1 MLNTPVAFI
10 VFNRPDLTRLTF
22 EAIRKQQPAQ
32 LFLIADGQRSGHP
45 SDAVQ
50 CTEVRKIVERI
61 DWPCEVRFNY
71 SERNLGCKDR
81 VVTGLD
87 WVFSQVEQAI
97 ILEDDCLPHPDF
109 FKFSVTLLERYR
121 DDTRVMTITG
131 NNFQDGH
138 QHGEASYYFS
148 KYVHVW
154 GWATWRRAWQMN
166 DLKVTFW
173 PNWKVSKAWTKSM
186 PDRLERE
193 HWADVFN
200 RAYRGEL
207 TTWDHQWTA
216 SVWYQ
221 GGLTATPNVNLVTNI
236 GIGPDATHTVQSNI
250 LLTIPS
256 KALGVLEHPKAV
268 KVNLKADRYV
278 FDQYYGG
285 NIRRLRCRINRLYAR
300 AMRYVRRV
308 YD

>member
-81 VVTGLD
+81 IVTGLD

-109 FKFSVTLLERYR
+109 FMFCEAMLHRYW
-121 DDTRVMTITG
+121 DDSRVMVITG
-131 NNFQDGH
+131 NNH
-138 QHGEASYYFS
+138 QGGRRRGDASYYFS
-148 KYVHVW
+148 KYPHIW
-154 GWATWRRAWQMN
+154 GWATWRRAWNLN
-166 DLKVTFW
+166 DSTLAFW
-173 PNWKVSKAWTKSM
+173 PSWKNSASWKKYI
-186 PDRLERE
+186 PDRLERTY
-193 HWADVFN
+193 WTDRFN
-200 RAYRGEL
+200 EVRQGNQTIWSY
-207 TTWDHQWTA
+207 QWLEEAPEIRT
-216 SVWYQ
+216 VW
-221 GGLTATPNVNLVTNI
+221 
-236 GIGPDATHTVQSNI
+236 
-250 LLTIPS
+250 
-256 KALGVLEHPKAV
+256 
-268 KVNLKADRYV
+268 
-278 FDQYYGG
+278 
-285 NIRRLRCRINRLYAR
+285 
-300 AMRYVRRV
+300 
-308 YD
+308 